1 MKSYLIV
8 LIAIISIVLG
18 AMASVA
24 AVGVYACLKC
34 DVLLFQESKIAALT
48 PDVDTVI
55 LGDSSIGYGLD
66 AKIFSELSRRKTVNL
81 ALTGFNYGPGGAYV
95 LLREVLSQARPKNV
109 VIALSVQTLSV
120 AMWKIKWRP
129 IRGFIQAARRHP
141 QLLFTVNREVSWQ
154 ATKEL
159 GVELFDKQLLLEG
172 LDYLRGARPVI
183 SDDFSRY
190 DYYAPGTDVV
200 QVPKNSTY
208 ALEGVPP
215 LDYDVFFEKIAR
227 LCRANGVN
235 CIFMYGPLMQKF
247 VEHSQMTIR
256 ALTSQIE
263 RAGIKVISQSPI
275 EIPDQDLGNTINHI
289 QPRLRAAYTKKAYD
303 LVAASLR

>member
-1 MKSYLIV
+1 MKSYLIA
-8 LIAIISIVLG
+8 LIAIITIILG
-18 AMASVA
+18 AMAAMA

-34 DVLLFQESKIAALT
+34 DVLLFQESKIAALSS
-48 PDVDTVI
+48 DVETVI

-66 AKIFSELSRRKTVNL
+66 AKTFSELSHQKTVNL

-95 LLREVLSQARPKNV
+95 LLKEVLSQVRPKNV
-109 VIALSVQTLSV
+109 LIALSAQTLSV

-129 IRGFIQAARRHP
+129 IRGLIQAARRHP
-141 QLLFTVNREVSWQ
+141 QWLFTLNREVSWQ

-159 GVELFDKQLLLEG
+159 GVELFDKQLLSEG

-183 SDDFSRY
+183 SGDFSRY

-200 QVPKNSTY
+200 QVAKNSTY

-215 LDYDVFFEKIAR
+215 LDYDVFFERIAK
-227 LCRANGVN
+227 LCKANGIN
-235 CIFMYGPLMQKF
+235 CMFMYGPLMQKF
-247 VEHSQMTIR
+247 VEHSQMTLR

-263 RAGIKVISQSPI
+263 RAGIKVIDQSPI
-275 EIPDQDLGNTINHI
+275 EIPDEDLGNTINHI